1 VNKCIALL
9 SLKYILAYF
18 QELIIVILFK
28 NKVIK
33 EKMLNIV
40 ITTFSR
46 ASKFFYFFI
55 N

>member
-1 VNKCIALL
+1 L

-18 QELIIVILFK
+18 QELVEIIVILFQ

-46 ASKFFYFFI
+46 ASKLFCFL
-55 N
+55 